1 MQLRRPN
8 LTDATKSRCSAPRT
22 PGILAKSGSKAEDRS
37 ESGRI
42 RAALRFL
49 GRVLYGFANTAVAGF
64 ARSLRTYWTDTPVRE
79 RLMTGVVLMFG
90 TFLATGGFF
99 LIQSYSQS
107 LAQQEFRG
115 PAKKF
120 AATLSKAIDSNVEL
134 SQSAGALFSG
144 TAEVDR
150 WRFFEFAEQAL
161 PKFPG
166 VRALEWIPRVP
177 SAQRSEYEKR
187 AIGDGIFDFGIN
199 EHDGSGQHVHI
210 EAKTRSEYYPI
221 YFVEP
226 FEGNEHSIGF
236 DLAMDGAV
244 LEAMVWARDTG
255 EMVATRR
262 DPADLKPDGQSEF
275 AVLLPIY
282 GSEIEP
288 FTVEERREKLIGYVR
303 AIYRLGDLISAAL
316 PELAVPPGLD
326 VYIFDQ
332 IAGPKNSLLYY
343 HPSPLRPG
351 RAAPLAEDKAVAGLF
366 NATTYDLVGWSWK
379 IVLKPVP
386 SHFTRNVESA
396 SWGFV
401 AFILLITALLL
412 QYLVWSQIRT
422 REIERSV
429 AERTVALE
437 TEITERKRI
446 ETELRTAKEQAE
458 VANRAKSEFLAM
470 MSHELRTPLN
480 AVIGFAE
487 IMSGQFFG
495 PLGSE
500 QYRRYA
506 EDIHMSGRHLLSLIN
521 DILDLSKIEAN
532 RFELH
537 EEVLSIARVWRA
549 VHSILQESIASARLE
564 LDADIPET
572 LPGLRADQRAIRQIL
587 INLLSNAVKF
597 TPEGGRIS
605 VKAEVDPRG
614 HFVVSVTD
622 TGIGIS
628 EQDLAEVIL
637 PFKQVD
643 SSLARKY
650 EGTGL
655 GLPLTHRL
663 MEMHEGQLEIESSL
677 GAGTKVKAIFPAK
690 RVAAA
695 ARLEVED
702 KPAPA
707 PDLVPELRQAVG
719 H

>member
-1 MQLRRPN
+1 MRRPII
-8 LTDATKSRCSAPRT
+8 LSASKT
-22 PGILAKSGSKAEDRS
+22 PGSPAKTPRILAKFGSNAAEDGKFGPIEAGLRLL
-37 ESGRI
+37 GT
-42 RAALRFL
+42 ALRRL
-49 GRVLYGFANTAVAGF
+49 AKTVVGEL
-64 ARSLRTYWTDTPVRE
+64 ARSVRTYWTDTPVRE
-79 RLMTGVVLMFG
+79 RLMTGLVVVFG
-90 TFLATGGFF
+90 TVLATGGFF
-99 LIQSYSQS
+99 LIQSYSHN
-107 LAQQEFRG
+107 LAQQEFQG

-120 AATLSKAIDSNVEL
+120 AATLSEAIDGYVEL
-134 SQSAGALFSG
+134 AESAGALFAS
-144 TAEVDR
+144 AASVDR
-150 WRFFEFAEQAL
+150 WAFFEFAEKAL
-161 PKFPG
+161 PNHPG

-177 SAQRSEYEKR
+177 SARRRAYERR
-187 AIGDGIFDFGIN
+187 ATSDGIFDFRIN
-199 EHDGSGQHVHI
+199 EHGGQVHHEHVK
-210 EAKTRSEYYPI
+210 AKKRPEYYPI
-221 YFVEP
+221 YYVEP
-226 FEGNEHSIGF
+226 FEGNEHDIGF
-236 DLAMDGAV
+236 DLAMDSAV
-244 LEAMVWARDTG
+244 WEAMVWARDTG
-255 EMVATRR
+255 EKVATRR
-262 DPADLKPDGQSEF
+262 DAADWKPDGQSEF
-275 AVLLPIY
+275 AVLVPIY
-282 GSEIEP
+282 GSEIAP
-288 FTVEERREKLIGYVR
+288 FTAEERRDKLIGYVR
-303 AIYRLGDLISAAL
+303 IVYRLGDLIAAAL
-316 PELAVPPGLD
+316 PGLAVPPGLD
-326 VYIFDQ
+326 VYIFDE
-332 IAGPKNSLLYY
+332 IAGPKNSLLYH

-351 RAAPLAEDKAVAGLF
+351 VSAPLPEAEAVAGLF
-366 NATTYDLVGWSWK
+366 NASLYDLAGWSWK

-401 AFILLITALLL
+401 AFVLLVTALLF
-412 QYLVWSQIRT
+412 QYLVWSQNRT

-429 AERTVALE
+429 AERTVALQ
-437 TEITERKRI
+437 TEIVERKRI
-446 ETELRTAKEQAE
+446 ETELRSAKDQAE

-532 RFELH
+532 RFELN

-549 VHSILQESIASARLE
+549 VHAILQESIASARLE
-564 LDADIPET
+564 LDADIPES

-597 TPEGGRIS
+597 TPEGGRIA
-605 VKAEVDPRG
+605 VRAEVDARG
-614 HFVVSVTD
+614 RFVVSIAD

-628 EQDLAEVIL
+628 EQDLDEVIL

-663 MEMHEGQLEIESSL
+663 IEMHEGQLEIESAL
-677 GAGTKVKAIFPAK
+677 GAGTTVKAIFPGL

-695 ARLEVED
+695 VPQEVED
-702 KPAPA
+702 EPALEAALIPA
-707 PDLVPELRQAVG
+707 LKQAVG
-719 H
+719 R

>member
-1 MQLRRPN
+1 M
-8 LTDATKSRCSAPRT
+8 
-22 PGILAKSGSKAEDRS
+22 E
-37 ESGRI
+37 
-42 RAALRFL
+42 AA
-49 GRVLYGFANTAVAGF
+49 
-64 ARSLRTYWTDTPVRE
+64 
-79 RLMTGVVLMFG
+79 
-90 TFLATGGFF
+90 GGLF
-99 LIQSYSQS
+99 
-107 LAQQEFRG
+107 
-115 PAKKF
+115 
-120 AATLSKAIDSNVEL
+120 
-134 SQSAGALFSG
+134 AGA
-144 TAEVDR
+144 AKVDR
-150 WRFFEFAEQAL
+150 WAFFDFAEKAL
-161 PKFPG
+161 PNYPG

-177 SAQRSEYEKR
+177 SARRGAYERR
-187 AIGDGIFDFGIN
+187 ATGDGIFDFRIN
-199 EHDGSGQHVHI
+199 EHDASGQHVHI
-210 EAKTRSEYYPI
+210 KAKKRPEYYPI
-221 YFVEP
+221 YYVEP

-244 LEAMVWARDTG
+244 WEAMVWARDTG

-262 DPADLKPDGQSEF
+262 DPADWKPDGQSEF

-282 GSEIEP
+282 DAEIVP

-303 AIYRLGDLISAAL
+303 AVYRLGDLIAAAL
-316 PELAVPPGLD
+316 PGLAVPPGLD
-326 VYIFDQ
+326 VYIFDE
-332 IAGPKNSLLYY
+332 IAGPKNSLLHYY
-343 HPSPLRPG
+343 PSPLRPG
-351 RAAPLAEDKAVAGLF
+351 VSVPLVEEKAVAGLF
-366 NATTYDLVGWSWK
+366 NATLYDLAGWSWK

-401 AFILLITALLL
+401 AFVLLVTALLF

-429 AERTVALE
+429 AERTVALQ

-446 ETELRTAKEQAE
+446 ETELRAAKDQAE

-537 EEVLSIARVWRA
+537 EEILSIARVWRS

-564 LDADIPET
+564 LEADMPQS

-597 TPEGGRIS
+597 TPEGGRIT
-605 VKAEVDPRG
+605 VRAEVDARG
-614 HFVVSVTD
+614 RYVLSVAD

-628 EQDLAEVIL
+628 EQDMAEVIL

-663 MEMHEGQLEIESSL
+663 IEMHEGRLEIQSAL
-677 GAGTKVKAIFPAK
+677 GTGTTVKAIFPAA

-695 ARLEVED
+695 GPQEVEVEVEPTLEAD
-702 KPAPA
+702 P
-707 PDLVPELRQAVG
+707 VPLLKQAVG
-719 H
+719 R